1 MKPAHLLQKKGTCDM
16 LKSTWLAI
24 TAFALSASSA
34 LAAGELHIYN
44 WGEYTNPK
52 LIEKFEKTYDVK
64 VTLDFYDSNETMMS
78 KVRAGGSGFDIVVPS
93 DYAVAIMIE
102 AGMLEKTEPASMANF
117 KNMDPAIVDIYF
129 DKGRHYSVPWQ
140 LGLTSFVVDTA
151 VYKGDVN
158 SYSILF
164 DPPAELKGR
173 VNMLDDM
180 TATMHAAERYL
191 GFPRCTSDKAQLKA
205 VNELLNKAKP
215 SWRTFSYDSLQL
227 LAAKDVDAAMIWNG
241 AAFRARAQRNSLVF
255 AYPKEGI
262 EGFMDNVVVLKG
274 AANIENA
281 KLFQNFIMDP
291 ENAALI
297 SDFAKYNNGIVGS
310 DKYLT
315 QDFSGAPEI
324 KRPEGVTP
332 EYVAP
337 CSSEVVTMYNKIW
350 TNLRK

>member
-1 MKPAHLLQKKGTCDM
+1 M
-16 LKSTWLAI
+16 LKSSWLAI
-24 TAFALSASSA
+24 AAFALSAYSA

-44 WGEYTNPK
+44 WGEYTNSK
-52 LIEKFEKTYDVK
+52 LIEKFEKAYNVK
-64 VTLDFYDSNETMMS
+64 ITLDFYDSNETMMS
-78 KVRAGGSGFDIVVPS
+78 KVRAGGSAFDIVVPS
-93 DYAVAIMIE
+93 DYAVAIMIDT
-102 AGMLEKTEPASMANF
+102 GMLEKTEPAAMANF

-151 VYKGDVN
+151 VYKGDIN

-173 VNMLDDM
+173 INMLDDM
-180 TATMHAAERYL
+180 TAIMHAAERYL
-191 GFPRCTSDKAQLKA
+191 GFPRCTSDKMQLKA

-274 AANIENA
+274 AANLQNA

-310 DKYLT
+310 EKYLS
-315 QDFSGAPEI
+315 QDFSDAPEI
-324 KRPEGVTP
+324 KRPDGATP

>member
-1 MKPAHLLQKKGTCDM
+1 M
-16 LKSTWLAI
+16 LKSSSLAI
-24 TAFALSASSA
+24 AALALSASSA

-44 WGEYTNPK
+44 WGEYTNPV
-52 LIEKFEKTYDVK
+52 LIEKFEKAYDVK
-64 VTLDFYDSNETMMS
+64 VTLTFYDSNETMMS
-78 KVRAGGSGFDIVVPS
+78 KVRAGASGFDIVVPS
-93 DYAVAIMIE
+93 DYAVAIMID
-102 AGMLEKTEPASMANF
+102 ADMLEKTEPASMENF
-117 KNMDPAIVDIYF
+117 KNMDPTIVDLYF
-129 DKGRHYSVPWQ
+129 DEGRHYSVPWQ

-151 VYKGDVN
+151 VFKGDVN

-173 VNMLDDM
+173 INMLDDM
-180 TATMHAAERYL
+180 TAIMHAAERYL
-191 GFPRCTSDKAQLKA
+191 GFPRCTSDKGQLKA
-205 VNELLNKAKP
+205 VNELLNNAKS

-227 LAAKDVDAAMIWNG
+227 LAAKDVDTAMIWNG
-241 AAFRARAQRNSLVF
+241 AALRARAQRDTLVF
-255 AYPKEGI
+255 AYPKEGV

-274 AANIENA
+274 AANLENA

-310 DKYLT
+310 EKYLAE
-315 QDFSGAPEI
+315 DFRDAPEI
-324 KRPEGVTP
+324 NLPEGIAP

-337 CSSEVVTMYNKIW
+337 CPSEVVTIYNNIW